1 VRLVL
6 ADGVVLWAAASAAG
20 VHLSFDVILLATT
33 VGVLAGL
40 VPFLPGG
47 IGVVDAAIPA
57 LLHRYGV
64 ALDEAVAIT
73 IVYRALTL
81 VLPML
86 AGVGSLLWLRR
97 DDRRLLAR

>member
-1 VRLVL
+1 M
-6 ADGVVLWAAASAAG
+6 ADGAVMWAATQAAG
-20 VHLSFDVILLATT
+20 VHLPFDVILLATT
-33 VGVLAGL
+33 AGVLAGL
-40 VPFLPGG
+40 IPFLPGG

-57 LLHRYGV
+57 VLHHYGV
-64 ALDEAVAIT
+64 ALDDAVAIT

-97 DDRRLLAR
+97 DDRRQFAR